1 MRPFQGFSPEAIRFL
16 VGNKQRNSKPWFE
29 SHRDQYELLLLN
41 PFRQL
46 IQELTPAML
55 AVDPDFDL
63 RPAINRTISKVYRD
77 TRFSRDKSLFRDTMW
92 LVIRRLGED
101 WKTTAPAFYFEIM
114 PDGYRYGMGF
124 YEASR
129 VIMDSFREAIDEKT
143 QAFTKVIAFLDR
155 SDRYTLNG
163 ESYKRLLPSNHS
175 EVIQTWYQRKTFYL
189 SCERS
194 HDAILFSSKLAGEL
208 IEGFE
213 ILAPLYRF
221 IVQALIH

>member
-1 MRPFQGFSPEAIRFL
+1 MRSFQGFSPEAIRFL
-16 VGNKQRNSKPWFE
+16 VENRKHNSKPWFE
-29 SHRDQYELLLLN
+29 SHRDQYESQLLN
-41 PFRQL
+41 PFRHL
-46 IQELTPAML
+46 IQELSPAML
-55 AVDPDFDL
+55 AIDPDFDL
-63 RPAINRTISKVYRD
+63 KPAINRTISKVYRD

-101 WKTTAPAFYFEIM
+101 WKTTAPAFYFEMM
-114 PDGYRYGMGF
+114 PRGYRYGMGF

-143 QAFTKVIAFLDR
+143 QAFKKVIAFLGQ
-155 SDRYTLNG
+155 SDRYILNG
-163 ESYKRLLPSNHS
+163 ESYKRLLPSRHP
-175 EVIQTWYQRKTFYL
+175 EIIQKWYQRKTFYL

-194 HDAILFSSKLAGEL
+194 HDAILFSPKLAGEL

-221 IVQALIH
+221 IVQALIR